1 MVVLQIKVKSAG
13 VKNSPPCEQC
23 VKVEAECL
31 KKATRLGCKRCAER
45 KAGCSLVGLRR
56 KTEKKAE
63 RAEEQWRML
72 SELEANNIPLLLE
85 LVELVSQIATSMDLM
100 ERLVMGVDRIGK
112 GLEVLSEKLGEK
124 KEKEKEKK
132 SVETQTEEV
141 SEGEEMETE
150 SETDGEGTEEE
161 KEDEEERAEETREE
175 EKEKEKEKE
184 ETDKE
189 KEGEDGEK

>member
-1 MVVLQIKVKSAG
+1 MD
-13 VKNSPPCEQC
+13 
-23 VKVEAECL
+23 CL
-31 KKATRLGCKRCAER
+31 KKATGPGCKQCAER

-63 RAEEQWRML
+63 RAEERRRML
-72 SELEANNIPLLLE
+72 SEPEADNIPLSLE

-132 SVETQTEEV
+132 SVEIQMEDV
-141 SEGEEMETE
+141 SESEGM
-150 SETDGEGTEEE
+150 ETDGEEAEEE
-161 KEDEEERAEETREE
+161 KEEVGEEEERVEEAGEG
-175 EKEKEKEKE
+175 EKEKEKENNN
-184 ETDKE
+184 
-189 KEGEDGEK
+189 GEK